1 MNSTQV
7 QKLIDEH
14 NVIVLRADFTRGD
27 PQIKQLLARL
37 GNPAGSLP
45 YYAVFPARD
54 PQRPIVFD
62 GVITASQVVQVLR
75 QAGPSLVGPEARTAG
90 GQSPSVPSRDAG
102 GG

>member
-1 MNSTQV
+1 LNSNRV
-7 QKLIDEH
+7 QKLIEEH

-27 PQIKQLLARL
+27 PQIKELLARL

-75 QAGPSLVGPEARTAG
+75 QAGPSQVQPEAQTAAG
-90 GQSPSVPSRDAG
+90 PSPAGSSRGAG

>member
-27 PQIKQLLARL
+27 PQIKQLLAQL

-75 QAGPSLVGPEARTAG
+75 QAGPSQIPSGPGAAASATSKASQ
-90 GQSPSVPSRDAG
+90 QSTG